1 MKFADKLN
9 PEQRKHFAGLMY
21 KVMQLPVE
29 ERRKVLDLMKQRLE
43 YRKAMG
49 ISHPIKA

>member
-9 PEQRKHFAGLMY
+9 PEQRKHFAGLTH

-29 ERRKVLDLMKQRLE
+29 ERRKVLDVIDQRKHH
-43 YRKAMG
+43 RKEMG
-49 ISHPIKA
+49 IPRPVKA